1 MLNGG
6 KNVELRVWRKGDPE
20 RDLQFTHVIFR
31 MVERLRA
38 LKRLKHLNLRNVNIL
53 AKLGERLGPF
63 DNAKDVIRAAEE
75 NEWKIGMD
83 EEELIKFMTGTRT
96 LKGGG
101 TEEFQRSVMLYRL
114 DEIVIDILLG
124 QVRVVVNDVFKRDH
138 PELRRLVEFESLIV
152 CARIIAQRQLQHSTV
167 VVMGCCTHAKQRM

>member
-38 LKRLKHLNLRNVNIL
+38 MKRLKHLNLRNVNIL

-75 NEWKIGMD
+75 NGWKIGID
-83 EEELIKFMTGTRT
+83 EEELIKFMTGTRKV
-96 LKGGG
+96 KGGY
-101 TEEFQRSVMLYRL
+101 EEFPSHFLNRNVISTLRRDIHNRYLATSNQLSLTRFCHGRSVRCDRFGLNM
-114 DEIVIDILLG
+114 
-124 QVRVVVNDVFKRDH
+124 
-138 PELRRLVEFESLIV
+138 
-152 CARIIAQRQLQHSTV
+152 
-167 VVMGCCTHAKQRM
+167 